1 MYRIKGILRIR
12 RIGLDVLN
20 LTEIRRNAG
29 HSKWANIKHIKAAK
43 DAQKSLTFQKMAQLI
58 RLAVQGKYNFRSME
72 NAVTIAKVES
82 NFLLQKLTVASIGN
96 AHTADGTVN

>member
-1 MYRIKGILRIR
+1 MFHIRDFVRVR

-43 DAQKSLTFQKMAQLI
+43 DAQKSITFQKMSQLI
-58 RLAVQGKYNFRSME
+58 RLAIQGKYGYRSTG
-72 NAVTIAKVES
+72 NAVT
-82 NFLLQKLTVASIGN
+82 
-96 AHTADGTVN
+96 

>member
-1 MYRIKGILRIR
+1 MYRIKDIERIR

-29 HSKWANIKHIKAAK
+29 HSKWANIKHTKAAK

-58 RLAVQGKYNFRSME
+58 RLAVQGKYDFRSME
-72 NAVTIAKVES
+72 NAVT
-82 NFLLQKLTVASIGN
+82 
-96 AHTADGTVN
+96 

>member
-1 MYRIKGILRIR
+1 MYRIKDIVRIR

-58 RLAVQGKYNFRSME
+58 RLAVQGKYHFRSME
-72 NAVTIAKVES
+72 NSVT
-82 NFLLQKLTVASIGN
+82 
-96 AHTADGTVN
+96 